1 MTHGEIVP
9 AVPAAGAARTDIV
22 PAGIVTAPP
31 APPVRPARPET
42 PAGVMPHESFE
53 TLDRMARAMAAR
65 ATLGVSPTAMVTPW
79 VDWAQH
85 LSRAPGR
92 QIELGLQ
99 AIRSAARV
107 LSFTSPAS

>member
-53 TLDRMARAMAAR
+53 TLDRMARAMA
-65 ATLGVSPTAMVTPW
+65 GW
-79 VDWAQH
+79 GDGCW
-85 LSRAPGR
+85 
-92 QIELGLQ
+92 
-99 AIRSAARV
+99 RS
-107 LSFTSPAS
+107 